1 MPAKY
6 IKTHITKEKLD
17 SEPYS
22 YFLFGDSYERA
33 GTKGASSVRAHPRA
47 ISFITRKS
55 LKDEDAAYFKPQEYI
70 EIFFTQ
76 LDFIEKEIKK
86 MQNVVF
92 YISKLGGGSANKY
105 DIWAKLARPNLV
117 ETLEKYDNVIFC
129 WDKSDEPVLDISS
142 DPDKYEKIEMTLND
156 LKDTQV

>member
-6 IKTHITKEKLD
+6 IKTYITKEKLD

-22 YFLFGDSYERA
+22 YFLFGDSYERS
-33 GTKGASSVRAHPRA
+33 GTKGASSIRSHPRT
-47 ISFITRKS
+47 ISFITRKNLNDDDS
-55 LKDEDAAYFKPQEYI
+55 AYFKPQEYI

-92 YISKLGGGSANKY
+92 YISKLGGGGANKY
-105 DIWAKLARPNLV
+105 GIWTKLIRANLV
-117 ETLEKYDNVIFC
+117 ETLEKYDNVVFC
-129 WDKSDEPVLDISS
+129 WDKADEPILDVAG
-142 DPDKYEKIEMTLND
+142 DPEKYEKIEMTLD
-156 LKDTQV
+156 ELKDMQI